1 MVNKHQMFVQSLRN
15 IMRGAEEKETNETVK
30 GRTDENTGFS
40 DEEAL
45 SLAEELAAKFDELF
59 GPIDDE

>member
-1 MVNKHQMFVQSLRN
+1 MVNKLSVCPIAEN
-15 IMRGAEEKETNETVK
+15 IMRGAEEKEANETVK
-30 GRTDENTGFS
+30 GRTDENTEFS